1 MQVDFAREQ
10 RLNSLLYG
18 VWDDKLYDFRGKP
31 PLEGEPLPDLQGLD
45 TFAPGNPVRAFLA
58 DRGFLVFDAGVSLAE
73 AFWQYLH
80 RAAEESCGQCT
91 PCRVGSVT
99 LDALLDGL
107 RHGSGRPADLLRM
120 RELADLLTVS
130 SLCGLGQTCARALQ
144 AALLYFPDMFERD
157 IGRAAALPQHGMVY
171 VTAPC
176 IEACPA
182 RLDVPRYID
191 YIRDGRPDHALAVIL
206 DKYPLAASCGRVCV
220 RFCELACQRKGV
232 DSAVGIK
239 MLKRYA
245 ADQAYRPGKSLFS
258 RDLVPPAAGRKRR
271 VAVVGS
277 GAAGITCAYQLLRR
291 GIAVDVLE
299 MQSKAGGMASVGIP
313 SYRLPKYV
321 LKAETEQAIMR
332 MGGRMIYGQKL
343 GPDYSVDELFA
354 QGYDSVF
361 LGYGASRGTLLGV
374 ADEDPSLEG
383 YYSGIDFLKEV
394 HDQVEDGVP
403 FALSGEVVVVGAG
416 NVAMDC
422 VRSAVRL
429 GAGRVHLVYRRTRTD
444 MPADHEEIEAAEK
457 EGVIFHF
464 LSNPSRLLAS
474 QGRLT
479 GVEVLEMRVSGSEGG
494 RQRVKPV
501 PGSEHTLP
509 CDTLIVAI
517 GQQVDRE
524 TLRPEDGVEIDRRG
538 CVKVDPDT
546 MQTSR
551 NGVFAGGDCVLG
563 PVTLIQAMAQGEIAA
578 RSIAQF
584 LRHGVAVASPEQH
597 MQRFLAHNRLV
608 SAECL
613 ERPRLKKERFVLPER
628 EVAARVKNFAEV
640 EDVIAR
646 EEAYRESER
655 CLRCYRIYSVVT
667 EAPLAAL
674 SDCQETADQDLS

>member
-1 MQVDFAREQ
+1 MSV
-10 RLNSLLYG
+10 LLYG
-18 VWDDKLYDFRGKP
+18 VWDDQPYDFRAGP
-31 PLEGEPLPDLQGLD
+31 PAGGEALPDLQGLD
-45 TFAPGNPVRAFLA
+45 AFAPGNPVRAFLA
-58 DRGFLVFDAGVSLAE
+58 DRGFLVFDDSVNLAE
-73 AFWQYLH
+73 AFWQYLS
-80 RAAEESCGQCT
+80 RAAEASCGKCT
-91 PCRVGSVT
+91 PCRVGSAT
-99 LDALLDGL
+99 LAELLDRL
-107 RHGSGRPADLLRM
+107 RHGRGRAADLLRM
-120 RELADLLTVS
+120 RELAELLTVS
-130 SLCGLGQTCARALQ
+130 SLCGLGQTCARALA
-144 AALLYFPDMFERD
+144 AALTYFPDRIERD
-157 IGRAAALPQHGMVY
+157 IGRKGATTQHGMVY

-182 RLDVPRYID
+182 KLDVPRYID
-191 YIRDGRPDHALAVIL
+191 YIRDGRPDHALGVIL

-220 RFCELACQRKGV
+220 RFCESACQRKGV
-232 DSAVGIK
+232 DSPVGIK
-239 MLKRYA
+239 MLKRFA

-258 RDLVPPAAGRKRR
+258 RALVPVVAGPKKR

-321 LKAETEQAIMR
+321 LKAETEQAILR

-343 GPDYSVDELFA
+343 GPDYSIDDLFA

-361 LGYGASRGTLLGV
+361 LGFGASRGTLLGV
-374 ADEDPSLEG
+374 ADEDPGLKG
-383 YYSGIDFLKEV
+383 YYSGIDFLKDV
-394 HDQVEDGVP
+394 HDRVEDDVP
-403 FALSGEVVVVGAG
+403 FALEGEVVVVGAG

-429 GAGRVHLVYRRTRTD
+429 GARRVHLVYRRTRAD

-464 LSNPSRLLAS
+464 LSNPSRLLSA

-479 GVEVLEMRVSGSEGG
+479 GVEVLDMRVSGSDGG
-494 RQRVKPV
+494 RQRVEAV
-501 PGSEHTLP
+501 AGSEHVLA

-524 TLRPEDGVEIDRRG
+524 TLTPADGVETDRKG
-538 CVKVDPDT
+538 CVVVDPDT
-546 MQTSR
+546 LQTTR
-551 NGVFAGGDCVLG
+551 KGVFAGGDCVLG
-563 PVTLIQAMAQGEIAA
+563 PVTLIQAMAQGEIAGRNIA
-578 RSIAQF
+578 RF
-584 LRHGVAVASPEQH
+584 LRLGAPAVAPEQH
-597 MQRFLAHNRLV
+597 MQRFLARNHLA

-613 ERPRLKKERFVLPER
+613 ARPRLKKERFVLPEQAV
-628 EVAARVKNFAEV
+628 EERVKSFAEV

-646 EEAYRESER
+646 QEAYRESER

-667 EAPLAAL
+667 EAPLAAP
-674 SDCQETADQDLS
+674 SDCLEPA